1 MSLEFIAGCVGGCA
15 GLVVGHPLDTLKV
28 HLQND
33 NAKNPK
39 YRGSLHLVR
48 TLVVKEGLKGIYKG
62 ISSPLLGVAAIN
74 AIVFGVQGGT
84 RKKFKD
90 QDSLFSH
97 FVAGGAAG
105 FLQSFVCSPMELAK
119 TRLQVSEP
127 NLSLTKCIKGIYEAD
142 GIRGLYRG
150 LNMTIAR
157 EVPSF
162 AAYFVT
168 YEYLTRS
175 HKTNVST
182 AMMIFAGGTAGMAAW
197 IVTYPVDVIKTRIQ
211 LDGFNSTP
219 KYLNALDCLK
229 KSVSSEGYGVLT
241 RGLSPTLIR
250 AFPTNAAIFTVVT
263 WTMRFFDSITLPQ
276 GVKKSQYFVDN
287 MMLNSMQKP
296 EII

>member
-1 MSLEFIAGCVGGCA
+1 MI
-15 GLVVGHPLDTLKV
+15 VGHPLDTLKV

-39 YRGSLHLVR
+39 YKGSVDLVR
-48 TLVVKEGLKGIYKG
+48 TLVVKEGLRGIYKG

-84 RKKFKD
+84 RKKFED
-90 QDSLFSH
+90 QNSLFSH
-97 FVAGGAAG
+97 FIAGAAAG

-127 NLSLTKCIKGIYEAD
+127 NLSLTKCIRNIYEAE
-142 GIRGLYRG
+142 GFRGLYRG
-150 LNMTIAR
+150 LNMTFAR

-175 HKTNVST
+175 VGQSNVST
-182 AMMIFAGGTAGMAAW
+182 SMMIFAGGSAGMAAW
-197 IVTYPVDVIKTRIQ
+197 IVTYPADVIKTRIQ
-211 LDGFNSTP
+211 LDGFNSKP
-219 KYLNALDCLK
+219 KYLNAMDCLR
-229 KSVSSEGYGVLT
+229 KSIAAEGYGFLT
-241 RGLSPTLIR
+241 RGLAPTLIR

-263 WTMRFFDSITLPQ
+263 WTIRFFESVSLPQ
-276 GVKKSQYFVDN
+276 RVHKSKYFVDN
-287 MMLNSMQKP
+287 MMYNSMQKP